1 MYGIRYPMVR
11 SEGDRFWK
19 KYCGFLDLSLNEFM
33 EIQQTLLLQ
42 QLQRLA
48 DCPLGKKL
56 TGKKVPKSLDE
67 FRNSVPLTSYAD
79 YLPEL
84 EKGNGHC
91 LHSKPYVWAHTSQ
104 AGGSFKKVPYTRAF
118 YDRLLD
124 DLMAIFILSCSNE
137 KGCSSIVDGDRVLF
151 NVAPSPYLS
160 GILASG
166 ASERFNLTPVM
177 SPKSH
182 DSMDF
187 KDKMAQGFEVSLR
200 TGVDILI
207 AMTSVL
213 VKMGRDF
220 DKRSRKS
227 GLRKLISHPSIF
239 YRLIRAKLLSK
250 LHRRNILPKDLWPV
264 KAVIGW
270 GMDTSIYRQEVC
282 KYWGMVPY
290 EFHACTEAGI
300 IAMQSWN
307 KKDMTFVPYSNF
319 LEFIPESELLP
330 SNGSGS
336 HQPRTVLISEVK
348 PGERYELVITGFHGQ
363 PLIRYRLGHLIKI
376 TSLQDEEAQV
386 YLPQMVF
393 EGRVD
398 DLLDIAGFTRLSE
411 KTVAQAIA
419 NAGLDH
425 AEWSIRKEAKNG
437 KSTLHL
443 YIELDNRLKPVEVAS
458 TLHQELKKIDCFYSD
473 LDTMMDI
480 RPLEIT
486 LLRPGTFS
494 DYYEETRKLG
504 MELPL
509 RKPSRMNASDDIIDE
524 LVRLSARG
532 TPEKVKI

>member
-1 MYGIRYPMVR
+1 MRDIRNPMVR
-11 SEGDRFWK
+11 SEGDRFWE
-19 KYCGFLDLSLNEFM
+19 KYCGFLDLSLNKFM
-33 EIQQTLLLQ
+33 AIQQALLLQ

-48 DCPLGKKL
+48 DCPLGRKL
-56 TGKKVPKSLDE
+56 MGDKIPKSVDE
-67 FRNSVPLTSYAD
+67 FRNSVPLTSYND

-84 EKGNGHC
+84 EEENGHS
-91 LHSKPYVWAHTSQ
+91 LPGEPYVWAHTSYT
-104 AGGSFKKVPYTRAF
+104 AGSFKKVPYTRAF

-124 DLMAIFILSCSNE
+124 DLMAIFILSCSHA
-137 KGCSSIVDGDRVLF
+137 KGCSNIVEGDRVLF

-166 ASERFNLTPVM
+166 ASEKFNLTPVM
-177 SPKSH
+177 SPKAH
-182 DSMDF
+182 DDMDF
-187 KDKMAQGFEVSLR
+187 KDKVAKGFEVSLR

-207 AMTSVL
+207 ALTSVL

-220 DKRSRKS
+220 DKRSRKGRLS
-227 GLRKLISHPSIF
+227 KLSSHPVVL

-250 LHRRNILPKDLWPV
+250 LHKRNIMPKDLWPV

-282 KYWGMVPY
+282 KYWGMAPY

-300 IAMQSWN
+300 IAMQSWS

-319 LEFIPESELLP
+319 FEFIPESELLP

-348 PGERYELVITGFHGQ
+348 PGERYELVVTGFHGQ
-363 PLIRYRLGHLIKI
+363 PLVRYRLGHLIKI
-376 TSLQDEEAQV
+376 TSLQDEKAQV

-398 DLLDIAGFTRLSE
+398 DLLDIAGFTRVSE

-425 AEWSIRKEAKNG
+425 AEWSIRKEAENG
-437 KSTLHL
+437 DPKLHL
-443 YIELDNRLKPVEVAS
+443 YMELDNRLKPAEVTS
-458 TLHQELKKIDCFYSD
+458 SLHQELKKIDCFYND

-480 RPLEIT
+480 RPLEVT
-486 LLRPGTFS
+486 MLRPGTFS
-494 DYYEETRKLG
+494 DYYEETKKLG

-509 RKPSRMNASDDIIDE
+509 RKPPRMNAPDDVINK
-524 LVRLSARG
+524 LVLLSI
-532 TPEKVKI
+532 KKS

>member
-42 QLQRLA
+42 QLQQLA

-56 TGKKVPKSLDE
+56 TGNKVPKSVDE

-79 YLPEL
+79 YLPEI
-84 EKGNGHC
+84 EKWNGHC

-187 KDKMAQGFEVSLR
+187 KDKVAKGFEVSLR
-200 TGVDILI
+200 NGVDILI

-220 DKRSRKS
+220 NKHSRKS
-227 GLRKLISHPSIF
+227 GLRKLTSHPSVF
-239 YRLIRAKLLSK
+239 YRLIR
-250 LHRRNILPKDLWPV
+250 DW
-264 KAVIGW
+264 
-270 GMDTSIYRQEVC
+270 
-282 KYWGMVPY
+282 
-290 EFHACTEAGI
+290 
-300 IAMQSWN
+300 
-307 KKDMTFVPYSNF
+307 
-319 LEFIPESELLP
+319 
-330 SNGSGS
+330 
-336 HQPRTVLISEVK
+336 
-348 PGERYELVITGFHGQ
+348 
-363 PLIRYRLGHLIKI
+363 
-376 TSLQDEEAQV
+376 
-386 YLPQMVF
+386 
-393 EGRVD
+393 
-398 DLLDIAGFTRLSE
+398 
-411 KTVAQAIA
+411 
-419 NAGLDH
+419 
-425 AEWSIRKEAKNG
+425 
-437 KSTLHL
+437 
-443 YIELDNRLKPVEVAS
+443 
-458 TLHQELKKIDCFYSD
+458 
-473 LDTMMDI
+473 
-480 RPLEIT
+480 
-486 LLRPGTFS
+486 
-494 DYYEETRKLG
+494 
-504 MELPL
+504 
-509 RKPSRMNASDDIIDE
+509 
-524 LVRLSARG
+524 
-532 TPEKVKI
+532 